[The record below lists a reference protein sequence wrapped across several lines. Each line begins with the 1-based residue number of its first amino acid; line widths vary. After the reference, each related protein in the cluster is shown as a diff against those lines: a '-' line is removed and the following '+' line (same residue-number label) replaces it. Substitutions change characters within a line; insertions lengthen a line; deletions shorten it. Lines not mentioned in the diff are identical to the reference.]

1 MKKIGPQGGS
11 IERTRTKSK
20 RLQVYKELLNHDNPN
35 QIQYYY
41 STNRQTNTET
51 QTSLGNRNDE
61 K

>member
-1 MKKIGPQGGS
+1 MTTLIKYS
-11 IERTRTKSK
+11 IIT
-20 RLQVYKELLNHDNPN
+20 
-35 QIQYYY
+35 Y